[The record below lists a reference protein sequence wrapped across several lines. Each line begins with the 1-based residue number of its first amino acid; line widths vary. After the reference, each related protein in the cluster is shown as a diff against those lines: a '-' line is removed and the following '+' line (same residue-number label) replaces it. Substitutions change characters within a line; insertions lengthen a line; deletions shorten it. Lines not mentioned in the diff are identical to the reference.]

1 MGKVVLARVT
11 TLVVSMSLMGNPG
24 TAMGAEPVIRV
35 GSIVSETRTL
45 TTTDGVTVN
54 YELGTF
60 YVPENRNRADS
71 RPIGV
76 GFARI
81 RAPQPTGAPPVFWLP
96 GGPGFS
102 VLGAF
107 EQSDAAG
114 RGRLK
119 SWINFGTVGDLVVVE
134 QRGYTSRGEMLEVD
148 ADASPLNKPATLE
161 QSKAS
166 ALATARKALATF
178 PDKDLAGYDI
188 GAFADDVD
196 DLREALGYRH
206 ITLFG
211 GSFGS
216 QWSFAVM
223 RRHPGSVA
231 RAVLSGVEPLDN
243 NYDMPSHVY
252 ASMRRIAF
260 DADRDPGLKPYLPEG
275 GTMAALRAVHDRL
288 AAAPVV
294 VSVTDKSSGKPVS
307 VTLGV
312 GDFEK
317 ALVERSAEA
326 SEWPAF
332 VLSLYHR
339 HYDDWARDTLEGRK
353 AGKRAIIGPLVDT
366 SLGVTPARAHQLRTD
381 PAVGVLGSWNFAP
394 YMAAADV
401 WPTADMGDAFRDVV
415 PTDIPVVFVHGDWD
429 TSTPI
434 ENMLEVLPYYSQGHA
449 IVVHRG
455 GHDGTFYQL
464 REDAKAK
471 ASVYAFMR
479 TGSMEGLPSS
489 VTLPLPTFAKPAFAA
504 NNL

>member
-1 MGKVVLARVT
+1 MRRVVVARVT
-11 TLVVSMSLMGNPG
+11 KLVISVSLMGSAA
-24 TAMGAEPVIRV
+24 TAMGSAPAPGV

-45 TTTDGVTVN
+45 TTADGVKVN
-54 YELGTF
+54 YEIGTF
-60 YVPENRNRADS
+60 YVPENRHKAKS

-81 RAPQPTGAPPVFWLP
+81 RAPRPTGAPPVFWLP
-96 GGPGFS
+96 GGPGLA

-107 EQSDAAG
+107 DPSDNAG

-119 SWINFGTVGDLVVVE
+119 SWINFGAVADLVVVE
-134 QRGYTSRGEMLEVD
+134 QRGYTSRGEMLEVKTD
-148 ADASPLNKPATLE
+148 AYPLNEPATIAR
-161 QSKAS
+161 SKAG
-166 ALATARKALATF
+166 ALAKARKALALF
-178 PDKDLAGYDI
+178 PGKDLAGYDI
-188 GAFADDVD
+188 GAYADDVD
-196 DLREALGYRH
+196 DLRKALGYDS

-211 GSFGS
+211 GSFGA

-223 RRHPGSVA
+223 KRHPGSVA

-243 NYDMPSHVY
+243 GYDMPSHVY
-252 ASMRRIAF
+252 ASMQRIAF

-275 GTMAALRAVHDRL
+275 GTMAALRAVHDRF

-294 VSVTDKSSGKPVS
+294 VSVTDKASGKPVA

-312 GDFEK
+312 GDFEN
-317 ALVERSAEA
+317 ALVERAAEA

-339 HYDDWARDTLEGRK
+339 HYDDWARDTIEERK
-353 AGKRAIIGPLVDT
+353 AGKSAVIGPLVDT
-366 SLGVTPARAHQLRTD
+366 SLGVTPARAHRLRTD
-381 PAVGVLGSWNFAP
+381 PAVGVLGEWNFAP
-394 YMAAADV
+394 YMAAAEA
-401 WPTADMGDAFRDVV
+401 WPTADMGDAFRGVV
-415 PTDIPVVFVHGDWD
+415 PTDTPVVFVHGDWD

-434 ENMLEVLPYYSQGHA
+434 ENTLEVLPYYSHGHA

-455 GHDGTFYQL
+455 GHDGTFYLL

-471 ASVYAFMR
+471 AAVYEFMR

-504 NNL
+504 NDL